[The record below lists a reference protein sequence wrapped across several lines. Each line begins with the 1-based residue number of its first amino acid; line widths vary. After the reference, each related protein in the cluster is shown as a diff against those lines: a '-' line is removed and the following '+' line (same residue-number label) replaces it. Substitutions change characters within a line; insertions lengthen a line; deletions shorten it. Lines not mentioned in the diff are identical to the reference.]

1 MEFGDHSWRRETKIV
16 AAHVVGGV
24 EATDGDPVKI
34 SPSAEAGGIGGMGE
48 RSGQGHGSHLNESGG
63 CSGIRKRV
71 KQGVS
76 WVYPSTM
83 NLKKYRHVIWDW
95 NGTLLDDAWLCREIM
110 NGQLRQRG
118 LPTMSEERYEAVFD
132 FPVESYYRRVGFSW
146 EKETFEQAGT
156 EFILEYEK
164 RKKECRLQIGASD
177 VLRQVAATGVS
188 QAVLSAYSHQALEG
202 FLVHFGVR
210 EHFLSVAGSEDH
222 YAEGKVVQGLRMLEA
237 LHVAPEETVLV
248 GDTTHDAEVAKAMG
262 VACILIPCG
271 HNSRDRLMRC
281 GVEVIAGL
289 GELRFG

>member
-1 MEFGDHSWRRETKIV
+1 M
-16 AAHVVGGV
+16 
-24 EATDGDPVKI
+24 
-34 SPSAEAGGIGGMGE
+34 
-48 RSGQGHGSHLNESGG
+48 
-63 CSGIRKRV
+63 

-76 WVYPSTM
+76 WVYPSAM
-83 NLKKYRHVIWDW
+83 NLKRYRHVIWDW

-177 VLRQVAATGVS
+177 VLRQVRAMGVS